1 MQNWISCSS
10 MIFCKTG
17 FCVAQMWS
25 STALDWEHQSKIGF
39 HATQN
44 SFIWDKDHSGKLCFG
59 IWSCVQQFAGED
71 KYVSSMK
78 STPAWTNSDSNIKCL
93 FTANRDWR
101 RDRQMIKWV
110 IWRKVC
116 FLNEMHCSLK
126 DSSRNL
132 KYPCAISCKLWMN
145 EGLTDG
151 LTGRDTTTTFPHSSY
166 KVVLWRRDMY
176 HRQG

>member
-1 MQNWISCSS
+1 
-10 MIFCKTG
+10 
-17 FCVAQMWS
+17 MWS
-25 STALDWEHQSKIGF
+25 STTLDWEHQSKIGF
-39 HATQN
+39 QATQN

-59 IWSCVQQFAGED
+59 TWSWVQQFAGED
-71 KYVSSMK
+71 KYVSSME

-93 FTANRDWR
+93 FTANHDWR

-151 LTGRDTTTTFPHSSY
+151 WRGEIQPQHSHIVGTKWFCEEETCITRKARCSR
-166 KVVLWRRDMY
+166 V
-176 HRQG
+176 